1 MQDIELL
8 FELEGL
14 GCANCADK
22 IEKQVKALPDIS
34 VGEVNFMHQSL
45 RVVVGRH
52 SRQNS
57 VASEIESI
65 VHAIEPDVKVRQL
78 PDPARSFKETGSE
91 RKCEDRDGCDCG
103 SVYAPDSLLADS
115 QKKDTQIRNLK
126 TRLLVGAVI
135 FSAAFVLEHG
145 GDFSKGILFSLYL
158 TAYLILGFPVLLKA
172 VSNIGRGKVF
182 DEHFLMAIAT
192 IGALLISQ
200 WSEAAAVMLFYQL
213 GELFQT
219 TAVHRSRR
227 SITELLSI
235 RPDYANVQKGDALVK
250 VSPDCVS
257 IGDLV
262 VVKPGEKV
270 PLDGIVRTGRSMV
283 DTSALTGESVFA
295 EVEQGDTILSGC
307 INKDGVLTVEVTASF
322 GESTVTKIIEMV
334 TNAGSRKTQSENL
347 ITRFAGIYT
356 PVVVAAAIL
365 LAVIPPLFFGG
376 DFAVWIYRA
385 LSFLVISCPC
395 ALVISVPLG
404 YFGGIGAASKRGI
417 LVKGSNFLDS
427 LARADSIIF
436 DKTGTLTKG
445 EFAVSQMTPAPG
457 FQELDLLGAAS
468 VAEWYSDHPIAVSV
482 RRAAQERGIISSV
495 PDTEAYVE
503 MAGRGVSVHTDERDI
518 LVGNRKLMIESGV
531 IEVPDVQTDGTLLF
545 VAIDN
550 RFAGYLE
557 IADEVKPEASKAI
570 AQLKELHISRIAL
583 LTGDHAAAAGN
594 VAGQLGITDVYSG
607 MLPAQKLEKVE
618 ELLAQRFSAAAQKGS
633 LVFVGDGINDAPV
646 LARADIGIAI
656 GALASGAAIEA
667 ADIVIMTDDLQA
679 LPKAIRIARKT
690 KRIVM
695 ENIFFALFVKGL
707 ILVLAALGLIGLWFA
722 IFADVGV
729 AIMAI
734 LNSIRA
740 GR

>member
-1 MQDIELL
+1 MPENELI
-8 FELEGL
+8 FELEDL
-14 GCANCADK
+14 GCADCAAK
-22 IEKQVKALPDIS
+22 IEKRIKALPDIS
-34 VGEVNFMHQSL
+34 VGEVNFMQQSL
-45 RVVVGRH
+45 RVVVRSH
-52 SRQNS
+52 TQLNLIVSQ
-57 VASEIESI
+57 IESI
-65 VHAIEPDVKVRQL
+65 VHAIEPDIKVRQ
-78 PDPARSFKETGSE
+78 RTVSE
-91 RKCEDRDGCDCG
+91 RSTNVTGIDSKCDSGDGCACG
-103 SVYAPDSLLADS
+103 SAYTADSLLEDS
-115 QKKDTQIRNLK
+115 RKKDSQIRNLK
-126 TRLLVGAVI
+126 MQLLAGAVI
-135 FSAAFVLEHG
+135 FAAAFVLEHLG
-145 GDFSKGILFSLYL
+145 AVSKWILFPLYL
-158 TAYLILGFPVLLKA
+158 TAYLILGFPVLFKA
-172 VSNIGRGKVF
+172 VSNIGRGKIF
-182 DEHFLMAIAT
+182 DEHFLMSIAT

-213 GELFQT
+213 GELFQM

-235 RPDYANVQKGDALVK
+235 RPDYANVQKGDVLVK

-295 EVEQGDTILSGC
+295 EVEPGDTILSGC
-307 INKDGVLTVEVTASF
+307 INKDGVLTVEVTSSF
-322 GESTVTKIIEMV
+322 GESTVSKIIEMV

-356 PVVVAAAIL
+356 PAVVAAAVL

-376 DFAVWIYRA
+376 AFAVWIYRA

-404 YFGGIGAASKRGI
+404 YFGGIGAASRRGI
-417 LVKGSNFLDS
+417 LVKGSNFLDT
-427 LARADSIIF
+427 LARADSIVF

-445 EFAVSQMTPAPG
+445 EFAVSQMTAAPG
-457 FQELDLLGAAS
+457 FEELEMLKAAS
-468 VAEWYSDHPIAVSV
+468 AAEWYSDHPIAASV
-482 RRAAQERGIISSV
+482 RRAAQERGINPSV
-495 PDTEAYVE
+495 PDTDAYTE
-503 MAGRGVSVHTDERDI
+503 MAGRGVSVHTVERDI

-531 IEVPDVQTDGTLLF
+531 VDVPDVETAGTLLF
-545 VAIDN
+545 VAVDS

-570 AQLKELHISRIAL
+570 AQLKELHIGRIAL
-583 LTGDHAAAAGN
+583 LTGDHAAAAGH
-594 VAGQLGITDVYSG
+594 VAGQLGISEVYSG

-618 ELLAQRFSAAAQKGS
+618 ELLVQKISAEGSKGS

-656 GALASGAAIEA
+656 GAMASGAAIEA

-707 ILVLAALGLIGLWFA
+707 ILALAAFGLTSLWFA

-729 AIMAI
+729 AFLAI
-734 LNSIRA
+734 LNSVRA

>member
-1 MQDIELL
+1 MPDNELL

-14 GCANCADK
+14 GCASCAAK
-22 IEKQVKALPDIS
+22 IEKRVKALPDIS
-34 VGEVNFMHQSL
+34 VSEVNFMQQSL
-45 RVVVGRH
+45 RVVVGRN
-52 SRQNS
+52 SRQNL

-65 VHAIEPDVKVRQL
+65 VRAIEPDVKVRQL
-78 PDPARSFKETGSE
+78 PDSARSYKETGSE
-91 RKCEDRDGCDCG
+91 GKCDDRDGCGCG
-103 SVYAPDSLLADS
+103 AVYMPDSLLADS
-115 QKKDTQIRNLK
+115 QKKDTQIRRLK
-126 TRLLVGAVI
+126 IRLLAGAVV

-145 GDFSKGILFSLYL
+145 GAFSKGLLFSLYL
-158 TAYLILGFPVLLKA
+158 AAYLILGFPVLLKA

-262 VVKPGEKV
+262 VIKPGEKV

-295 EVEQGDTILSGC
+295 EVEPGDTILSGC

-334 TNAGSRKTQSENL
+334 TSAGSRKTQSENL

-356 PVVVAAAIL
+356 PIVVAAAL
-365 LAVIPPLFFGG
+365 LLGVIPPLFFGG
-376 DFAVWIYRA
+376 DFADWIYRA

-417 LVKGSNFLDS
+417 LVKGSNFLDA
-427 LARADSIIF
+427 LARADTIVF

-457 FQELDLLGAAS
+457 FQEVDLLRAAS
-468 VAEWYSDHPIAVSV
+468 AAEWYSDHPIAVSV
-482 RRAAQERGIISSV
+482 RRAAQERGIFPSV
-495 PDTEAYVE
+495 PETNAYTE
-503 MAGRGVSVHTDERDI
+503 MAGRGVSVHTDESNI

-531 IEVPDVQTDGTLLF
+531 AEVPDVKTAGTLLF
-545 VAIDN
+545 VAVDN

-570 AQLKELHISRIAL
+570 AQLKELHIGRIAL
-583 LTGDHAAAAGN
+583 LTGDHAAAAGH
-594 VAGQLGITDVYSG
+594 VAGQLGINDVYSG

-618 ELLAQRFSAAAQKGS
+618 ELLAQRFSDAAQKGS
-633 LVFVGDGINDAPV
+633 LIFVGDGINDAPV

-656 GALASGAAIEA
+656 GAMASGAAIEA

-707 ILVLAALGLIGLWFA
+707 ILVLAALGLTSLWFA

-729 AIMAI
+729 AVLAI
-734 LNSIRA
+734 LNSARA